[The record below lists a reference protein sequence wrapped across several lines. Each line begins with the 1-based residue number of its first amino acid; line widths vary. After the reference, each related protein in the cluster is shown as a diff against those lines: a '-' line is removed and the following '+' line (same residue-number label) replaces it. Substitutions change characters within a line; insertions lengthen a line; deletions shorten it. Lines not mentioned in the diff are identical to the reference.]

1 MMARGFLYRLAFGG
15 QCRRRFALMV
25 RDHLRDMPMP
35 KVTVRNAR
43 LLRYLGFTIGNATD
57 TTYLA
62 RADCRIDVMRLPAGA
77 RAIGTSQ
84 PVREVRMSV
93 LSWARVAW
101 WRLAGKL

>member
-1 MMARGFLYRLAFGG
+1 MRALLRWLAYGGPRRRRLARIARERLHELPLP
-15 QCRRRFALMV
+15 Q
-25 RDHLRDMPMP
+25 
-35 KVTVRNAR
+35 VTVRSPR
-43 LLRYLGFTIGNATD
+43 LLRLMGFTVGDARD

-77 RAIGTSQ
+77 RPIGTGQ
-84 PVREVRMSV
+84 PVRHVTMSV